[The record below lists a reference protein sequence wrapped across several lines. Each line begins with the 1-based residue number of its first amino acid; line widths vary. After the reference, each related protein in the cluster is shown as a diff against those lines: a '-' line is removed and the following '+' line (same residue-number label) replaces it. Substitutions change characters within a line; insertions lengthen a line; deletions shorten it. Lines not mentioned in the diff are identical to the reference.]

1 MVKVGITIKW
11 AGLNYR
17 TRTTA
22 MLLWDDKFATGSPT
36 IDEQHR
42 QLIRH
47 LNQFEGLLVQT
58 NPTVQEIAFII
69 QFLEFLENYV
79 ADHFSFEEK
88 CMESYRC
95 PAHAKNVEAH
105 AHFKQLFQRFKTHTQ
120 KDGFRLAML
129 VELNQTINAWVQDH
143 ILRVDTQ
150 LKPCITQHGS

>member
-1 MVKVGITIKW
+1 
-11 AGLNYR
+11 
-17 TRTTA
+17 
-22 MLLWDDKFATGSPT
+22 MLLWDDQFKTGSPT
-36 IDEQHR
+36 IDDQHR
-42 QLIRH
+42 QLIQH

-58 NPTVQEIAFII
+58 NPTAQEITFII

-79 ADHFSFEEK
+79 DNHFRYEEQ

-95 PAHAKNVEAH
+95 PAHAKNLQSH
-105 AHFKQLFQRFKTHTQ
+105 KHFKELFLRFKAQTQ

-150 LKPCITQHGS
+150 LRPCVTRKAD